1 MRTFRAVLLVSLS
14 AMVASAQARISTS
27 RTDTNIVVYRSGTL
41 SPAELKGLVAELN
54 MLQLRQRS
62 LEAQLERLRSND
74 GAPQRIEEVQRQLEQ
89 TMVQFFPR
97 QSALTLVC
105 QSVLSSEARAEG
117 YLGLT
122 FDEEVIVSESRAGAS
137 ELAVRFTGAPRIV
150 AVEPGSPAFR
160 AGVRVGDEWVALAGR
175 RLDGATVQDLDALL
189 RPGLTH
195 ALRVRRDGR
204 ERELEVVVGKREA
217 FPSSECA
224 QVSGRVMLAPMIERA
239 MADGLREAAVSL
251 RNDPAFATRAPT
263 PPASPRPSTFSFISS
278 TPTVYGA
285 SLRALDAD
293 AREFIGYTGEGVL
306 VDRVVE
312 GTQAEKAGLKAFD
325 VIVRVNGVVLSSPQ
339 SVTRAI
345 QEGRRVELT
354 VQRKGTTRTVV
365 LER

>member
-160 AGVRVGDEWVALAGR
+160 AGVRVGDEWVALGGR

>member
-1 MRTFRAVLLVSLS
+1 
-14 AMVASAQARISTS
+14 
-27 RTDTNIVVYRSGTL
+27 
-41 SPAELKGLVAELN
+41 
-54 MLQLRQRS
+54 
-62 LEAQLERLRSND
+62 
-74 GAPQRIEEVQRQLEQ
+74 
-89 TMVQFFPR
+89 
-97 QSALTLVC
+97 
-105 QSVLSSEARAEG
+105 
-117 YLGLT
+117 
-122 FDEEVIVSESRAGAS
+122 
-137 ELAVRFTGAPRIV
+137 
-150 AVEPGSPAFR
+150 
-160 AGVRVGDEWVALAGR
+160 
-175 RLDGATVQDLDALL
+175 
-189 RPGLTH
+189 
-195 ALRVRRDGR
+195 
-204 ERELEVVVGKREA
+204 
-217 FPSSECA
+217 
-224 QVSGRVMLAPMIERA
+224 
-239 MADGLREAAVSL
+239 LREAAVSL